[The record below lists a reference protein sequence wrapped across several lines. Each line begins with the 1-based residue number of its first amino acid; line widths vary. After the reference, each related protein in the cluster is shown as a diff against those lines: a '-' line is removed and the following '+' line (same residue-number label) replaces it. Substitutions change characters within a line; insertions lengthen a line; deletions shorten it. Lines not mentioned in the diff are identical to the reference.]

1 MKRKDVRFESY
12 YAEDSEVVVVSFGIV
27 ARIALSPVMQLR
39 RKGFKVGLFRP
50 VTLFPFP
57 DEELLMLSGENRKF
71 ITIEMNAG
79 QMVEDVRLSVNGRSE
94 VLFYGRAGGSIITPE
109 EVEQQIMHLLEPQ
122 PQLVRKNPGVGMRD
136 GLSEFR

>member
-1 MKRKDVRFESY
+1 MK
-12 YAEDSEVVVVSFGIV
+12 
-27 ARIALSPVMQLR
+27 LR

-57 DEELLMLSGENRKF
+57 EEELLMLSGENRKF
-71 ITIEMNAG
+71 ITMEMNAG

-94 VLFYGRAGGSIITPE
+94 VLFYGRSGGSIITPE
-109 EVEQQIMHLLEPQ
+109 EVEQQIVQLLEPQ
-122 PQLVRKNPGVGMRD
+122 PQLVRKNLGVGVRD